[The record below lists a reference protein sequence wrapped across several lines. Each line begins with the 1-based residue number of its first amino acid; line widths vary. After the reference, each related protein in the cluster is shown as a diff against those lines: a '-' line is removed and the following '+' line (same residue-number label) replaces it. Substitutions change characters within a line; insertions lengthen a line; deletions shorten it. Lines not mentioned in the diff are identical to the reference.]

1 MHRIA
6 VVLLGFTGLAALL
19 TVLTVAASSAAAQPL
34 MPDREATCDPV
45 TASSLPATDSS
56 SEAAACARR
65 TYRVPA
71 TDTVA
76 LRHDRY
82 DGVDVVA
89 WDSAAVTIE
98 AVIVARRATLDSA
111 RADVERVALRR
122 VNGTIEAVGP
132 PDDAPGWWSVGYRLR
147 VPRQT
152 ALAITSYSGSID
164 VRGVVGAHEIH
175 SDHGSIDLAL
185 PASAG
190 VRLQAETDYGTIDIG
205 FPVTTQGAISER
217 LDAVVGGG
225 GPTVRLASGDDVTI
239 QRE

>member
-1 MHRIA
+1 MDTRR
-6 VVLLGFTGLAALL
+6 FALL
-19 TVLTVAASSAAAQPL
+19 LIGVLAVAGWIAAPAATAQSLEPPSMSTDCAPAS
-34 MPDREATCDPV
+34 ATALYNEGSDE
-45 TASSLPATDSS
+45 
-56 SEAAACARR
+56 EAACQTR

-82 DGVDVVA
+82 DGVNVVA
-89 WDSAAVTIE
+89 WDSAAVAIE
-98 AVIVARRATLDSA
+98 AVIVARRVTLDSA
-111 RADVERVALRR
+111 RADVERVRLRR
-122 VNGTIEAVGP
+122 GNGTIEAVGP

-152 ALAITSYSGSID
+152 ALAITTYSGSID
-164 VRGVVGAHEIH
+164 VRGVVGAHEIR
-175 SDHGSIDLAL
+175 SDHGSIDLTL

-190 VRLQAETDYGTIDIG
+190 VRLQAETDYGTIDVG